1 MAKRSKE
8 RGLSFLYNRNGVS
21 MHCGITSVSEFEILG
36 KSDNALAPRME
47 EQIRVVYSLGNEFP
61 QYDGYTVKQ
70 LIEVLNANEFVS
82 KLPRN

>member
-21 MHCGITSVSEFEILG
+21 MHCGVTSVSEFETLG
-36 KSDNALAPRME
+36 RSNNMLAPRME
-47 EQIRVVYSLGNEFP
+47 EQIRVVYILGNEFP

-70 LIEVLNANEFVS
+70 LIEVLNTSDFVS

>member
-47 EQIRVVYSLGNEFP
+47 EQIRVYILGNEFP